1 MSFKFLLAAVAA
13 LSMVGTAQA
22 KPADSP
28 KVFSSVRQDD
38 VLTRMFVW
46 WDAAFKDPHG
56 FTPEAFSRYYTPDAV
71 MRINGTDRAKGLNA
85 LAERFRMIQ
94 AKTSMV
100 EIKVPFVESFS
111 SPDGSRIFTNHL
123 IDAIEDGKPSHEMVM
138 GYATI
143 RDGKIALINFL
154 SVTGEPGPF
163 TK

>member
-1 MSFKFLLAAVAA
+1 MSNKFMLAVAA
-13 LSMVGTAQA
+13 ALSIAGTAQA

-28 KVFSSVRQDD
+28 KIFSNVRQDD
-38 VLTRMFVW
+38 LLTRMFIW
-46 WDAAFKDPHG
+46 WDAAFKDPNG
-56 FTPEAFSRYYTPDAV
+56 FTPEAFSRYYTDDAV

-94 AKTSMV
+94 SKTSV
-100 EIKVPFVESFS
+100 VDIKVPFVESFS
-111 SPDGSRIFTNHL
+111 SPDGRQIFTYHL
-123 IDAIEDGKPSHEMVM
+123 IDAVEDGKPSHEMVM

-163 TK
+163 SK